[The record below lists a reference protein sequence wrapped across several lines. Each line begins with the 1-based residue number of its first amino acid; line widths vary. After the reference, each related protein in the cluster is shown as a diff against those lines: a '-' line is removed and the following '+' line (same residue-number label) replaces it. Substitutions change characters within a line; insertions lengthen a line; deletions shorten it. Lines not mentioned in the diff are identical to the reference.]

1 MSTAVMG
8 SEVAPRASER
18 FHFRMAIV
26 FVIIAFG
33 GFIPTYWVPLTSGQ
47 LHAPPAMHIHGT
59 LQFAWTLFYLAQTG
73 WVATGR
79 TPRHRAWGLAGISLF
94 TLLCCS
100 IILLKI
106 TMMRIDD
113 TRGYGEATRTFSAV
127 ALLALPVMIGLF
139 AAAIANVRRPEVHKR
154 LMFSLMAGFMVPAIA
169 RVFITL
175 FAPPGALA
183 GAPPP
188 PFVSLP
194 PTIVALSLI
203 AVAIAYDWRR
213 ERRVH
218 AAYVWP
224 AALILLSNLFTL
236 AVAGTP
242 TWHAIARYVQGIA
255 G

>member
-1 MSTAVMG
+1 MS
-8 SEVAPRASER
+8 SEVAPRAVER

-33 GFIPTYWVPLTSGQ
+33 GFIPTYWAPLTSGQ
-47 LHAPPAMHIHGT
+47 LHAPPALHIHGA
-59 LQFAWTLFYLAQTG
+59 LQFVWTLFYLAQTG
-73 WVATGR
+73 WVALGR
-79 TPRHRAWGLAGISLF
+79 MPRHRAWGMAGISLF

-113 TRGYGEATRTFSAV
+113 ARGYGEASRAFSAV

-139 AAAIANVRRPEVHKR
+139 AVAIANVRRPEVHKR
-154 LMFSLMAGFMVPAIA
+154 LMFSLMAAFMVPAIA
-169 RVFITL
+169 RVFLTF
-175 FAPPGALA
+175 FAPPGAMA
-183 GAPPP
+183 GGPPP

-194 PTIVALSLI
+194 PTIVALLLF
-203 AVAIAYDWRR
+203 AMAIVYDWRR

-224 AALILLSNLFTL
+224 AAVVLLSNLFTL
-236 AVAGTP
+236 AVADTP
-242 TWHAIARYVQGIA
+242 TWHAIARYVQGLA